1 MKILT
6 HKKFEKAFKCLP
18 SKLQNKFY
26 QQLAIFQNN
35 KDVKKLRNHSLV
47 GRYLGYRN
55 MDLTGD
61 WRIIF
66 EELDNETIKLIN
78 IGTHSELYG

>member
-1 MKILT
+1 
-6 HKKFEKAFKCLP
+6 
-18 SKLQNKFY
+18 
-26 QQLAIFQNN
+26 
-35 KDVKKLRNHSLV
+35 
-47 GRYLGYRN
+47 